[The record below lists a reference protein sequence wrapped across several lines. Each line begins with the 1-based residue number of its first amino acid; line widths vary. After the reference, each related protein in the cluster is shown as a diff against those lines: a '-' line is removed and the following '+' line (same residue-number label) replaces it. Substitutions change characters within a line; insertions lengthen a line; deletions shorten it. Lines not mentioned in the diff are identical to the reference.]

1 MQTCEIDLEAEVS
14 QIEQAAPFI
23 VMTGIPGDETTQ
35 FFICAEKEVVMESKT
50 LRDAI
55 IDLISYYFIFDISY
69 PKFVNS
75 VHLFFQHYVFKLTDK
90 QPVPPILSKLIGN
103 LKKF

>member
-1 MQTCEIDLEAEVS
+1 MQTCDVDLEAEMS

-23 VMTGIPGDETTQ
+23 VITGIPSDETTQ

-50 LRDAI
+50 LRDAV

-69 PKFVNS
+69 PKFVDS

>member
-1 MQTCEIDLEAEVS
+1 MEEELS

-23 VMTGIPGDETTQ
+23 VITGIPGDENAQ
-35 FFICAEKEVVMESKT
+35 FFICGEKEVLMESKT

-55 IDLISYYFIFDISY
+55 IDLICHYFIYDISY
-69 PKFVNS
+69 PKYLDS
-75 VHLFFQHYVFKLTDK
+75 ILLFFQHHVFKLTDK
-90 QPVPPILSKLIGN
+90 QPVPALLSKLIGN